1 MAWLSKLK
9 KNFVVNMTWFKD
21 QISLWVIFAGVS
33 LVFAVFA
40 VIASFLAG
48 FWLNGLYGYK
58 FDLSCCWQGV
68 GAIASG
74 VATLWTVAQAVIKKY
89 EIDSTV
95 NSKPGEMPSVP
106 NEKE

>member
-1 MAWLSKLK
+1 MPWLSKLK
-9 KNFVVNMTWFKD
+9 KNFVANMTWFKD

-33 LVFAVFA
+33 MVFSVFAM
-40 VIASFLAG
+40 IASFLAG

-89 EIDSTV
+89 EIDSSL
-95 NSKPGEMPSVP
+95 NSNPGEPPKGV
-106 NEKE
+106 E